1 MSIVAQ
7 AYPVSN
13 NKDLNSIMG
22 VSVPTTI
29 GNSRLTN
36 ILQYTFFLSPVILA
50 IIVLFISF
58 SYSNY
63 KGIIYLGFLLALF
76 LFRTFIYNVN
86 EWDDSSSYPEKCQEI
101 EFSQY
106 GNSSLSA
113 FVFGFTMLYILFPM
127 LYNSQVNI
135 WILVGLL
142 MYLVGDFTAR
152 AKIGCLNSGGYAINL
167 LVGCLAG
174 CIIISLMYAGD
185 SGRFLFFN
193 EFSNN
198 QDICSMPSKQ
208 TFKCSVYKNGELIG
222 SA

>member
-1 MSIVAQ
+1 MNALPKAQVVAIEPIEPI
-7 AYPVSN
+7 A
-13 NKDLNSIMG
+13 
-22 VSVPTTI
+22 PTT
-29 GNSRLTN
+29 RLTN

-50 IIVLFISF
+50 IVVLFISF

-63 KGIIYLGFLLALF
+63 KGIIYLGFLIALF
-76 LFRTFIYNVN
+76 SFRTFVYNVN
-86 EWDDSSSYPEKCQEI
+86 QWDDSNNFPERCRQI

-127 LYNSQVNI
+127 IYNSQVNI
-135 WILVGLL
+135 WILTGLL
-142 MYLVGDFTAR
+142 MYFVGDISAR
-152 AKIGCLNSGGYAINL
+152 ANLGCINTGAYAINF
-167 LVGCLAG
+167 LVGSLLG
-174 CIIISLMYAGD
+174 CIIITLMYAGD
-185 SGRFLFFN
+185 SSRFLFFN

-198 QDICSMPSKQ
+198 QEICSMPSKQ